1 MKTLTFWRKK
11 DVEKELKENLHK
23 KRFIFNFLNSHDLYQ
38 IQKQPLF
45 VESLSTKENT
55 NLIDGFIISLFLTLK
70 EIKNVQRFTGPKFT
84 EFFLKNK
91 NFNVNKKH
99 FFIGPEKEDLKKLA
113 NKFKYLNEKNLFTY
127 NPPYIKNIDFPK
139 EEIKKLIKKINLKK
153 PDYVWVCIG
162 CPKQNILTYRI
173 FKDTFAKAYFNVG
186 AALDFILGKKKQAP
200 NIFRKMG
207 LEWLYR
213 LITDFKYSKEKVW
226 RSFVALKYLAKGVE
240 LK

>member
-11 DVEKELKENLHK
+11 DVEKELKENLHE

-99 FFIGPEKEDLKKLA
+99 FFRFFGEVGIKTLHLRIPPFRWFLKL
-113 NKFKYLNEKNLFTY
+113 
-127 NPPYIKNIDFPK
+127 
-139 EEIKKLIKKINLKK
+139 
-153 PDYVWVCIG
+153 WWGRC
-162 CPKQNILTYRI
+162 R
-173 FKDTFAKAYFNVG
+173 
-186 AALDFILGKKKQAP
+186 
-200 NIFRKMG
+200 
-207 LEWLYR
+207 
-213 LITDFKYSKEKVW
+213 
-226 RSFVALKYLAKGVE
+226 
-240 LK
+240 